1 MYVPNSRERG
11 NQVSVR
17 EFIERLASVGLGFIM
32 SNQACFN
39 ALSRAICVH
48 YYLPCGSN
56 GTIHTPQFLCPEVCD
71 YLVNDVCRTE
81 WPLLISNFKLQVAS
95 DRLGL
100 DLPICNDT
108 SQIISYLNLSND
120 CCSNAG
126 IVVPSPSSTPSSSY
140 QSSTIMITS
149 APTPDVGAVTIAIIS
164 SSIAGSVIMLVALSV
179 TILVIILFLKSK
191 KRKMVKQMNSQ
202 RYVYSLIMIVYAL
215 FFYFFQYKQ

>member
-1 MYVPNSRERG
+1 MYIPNSRERG

-71 YLVNDVCRTE
+71 YLVNDVCRIE
-81 WPLLISNFKLQVAS
+81 WPLLLSNFKLEVAS

-126 IVVPSPSSTPSSSY
+126 IVVPSPSSTPYSTSSIY

-149 APTPDVGAVTIAIIS
+149 APTPDVGAVTSNTIAIIS

-179 TILVIILFLKSK
+179 TILVIVLILKWK
-191 KRKMVKQMNSQ
+191 KRKIVKQMNSQ
-202 RYVYSLIMIVYAL
+202 RYSLIVIV
-215 FFYFFQYKQ
+215 

>member
-11 NQVSVR
+11 NQVTVR
-17 EFIERLASVGLGFIM
+17 QFIERIASVGLEFIM

-39 ALSRAICVH
+39 ALSRILCVH

-56 GTIHTPQFLCPEVCD
+56 GTIHVPQFLCPEVCD
-71 YLVNDVCRTE
+71 YIVNDVCRTE
-81 WPLLISNFKLQVAS
+81 WPILVFNFKSQVGS
-95 DRLGL
+95 DSLGL

-126 IVVPSPSSTPSSSY
+126 IIVPSPSSTPYSTSSSY

-149 APTPDVGAVTIAIIS
+149 APTPDVTSNTIAIIS
-164 SSIAGSVIMLVALSV
+164 SSIAGSVIMLIALSV
-179 TILVIILFLKSK
+179 TILVIILFLKWK

-202 RYVYSLIMIVYAL
+202 RYIH
-215 FFYFFQYKQ
+215 